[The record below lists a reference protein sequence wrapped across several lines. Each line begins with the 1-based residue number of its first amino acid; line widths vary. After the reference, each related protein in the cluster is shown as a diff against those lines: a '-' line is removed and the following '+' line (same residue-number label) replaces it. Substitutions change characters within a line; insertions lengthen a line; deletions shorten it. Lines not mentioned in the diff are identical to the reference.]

1 MDIPADP
8 PMYHS
13 LFRDKTGE
21 NSNLDD
27 TVGRT
32 SVRSLPPKALGGP
45 NPNEKETPGEKK
57 PSLTYTV
64 GDAVEASGFGGFQLK
79 LFVLCGVISAADAME
94 MLLLSVLGP
103 ALRCYWLLSS
113 GQVAAITTVVFA
125 GFLFG
130 APLWGFIADR
140 FGRWPTMLIV
150 LSMITYFGVITSSAP
165 NYVWIVILRLI
176 VGFAI
181 GGANSSFTL
190 LSEFL
195 TVKHRARV
203 LLAFNVFWACGSTFE
218 VGLAYLILPNFGWRW
233 LVFASALPLMIF
245 LILLKFLPE
254 SPRFLVSAGKIE
266 EAERIIADLFRANRV
281 TPLQG
286 TLVSTAIPYRRMS
299 SMMRQRYHVGDRG
312 SIKGMFAKGYL
323 VTTLMLPI
331 IWFSAAFCY
340 YGVVLLSAEIF
351 RFRHS
356 CFGDYIRTPDYHGN
370 WSHGDVPPLLEA
382 PPQLDNSCCRELSH
396 DDYIAMLVSSIGEFV
411 SIPLMILMVD
421 FVGRKIT
428 MATWNG
434 LIAVLFM
441 LLYICMPKL
450 AMTALLFVLR
460 ALTAGLFSL
469 SYVYTT
475 EVYPTTV
482 RAVAVG
488 TFSSIARLGAMIT
501 PYVAQVMMPEV
512 SQIGALSLYA
522 CITMLVSL
530 ISIFLPIETKG
541 RELPSS
547 SVAVPSEE
555 IPSLQT
561 SK

>member
-1 MDIPADP
+1 
-8 PMYHS
+8 
-13 LFRDKTGE
+13 
-21 NSNLDD
+21 
-27 TVGRT
+27 
-32 SVRSLPPKALGGP
+32 
-45 NPNEKETPGEKK
+45 
-57 PSLTYTV
+57 
-64 GDAVEASGFGGFQLK
+64 
-79 LFVLCGVISAADAME
+79 
-94 MLLLSVLGP
+94 
-103 ALRCYWLLSS
+103 
-113 GQVAAITTVVFA
+113 
-125 GFLFG
+125 
-130 APLWGFIADR
+130 
-140 FGRWPTMLIV
+140 
-150 LSMITYFGVITSSAP
+150 
-165 NYVWIVILRLI
+165 
-176 VGFAI
+176 
-181 GGANSSFTL
+181 
-190 LSEFL
+190 
-195 TVKHRARV
+195 
-203 LLAFNVFWACGSTFE
+203 
-218 VGLAYLILPNFGWRW
+218 
-233 LVFASALPLMIF
+233 
-245 LILLKFLPE
+245 
-254 SPRFLVSAGKIE
+254 
-266 EAERIIADLFRANRV
+266 
-281 TPLQG
+281 
-286 TLVSTAIPYRRMS
+286 
-299 SMMRQRYHVGDRG
+299 
-312 SIKGMFAKGYL
+312 
-323 VTTLMLPI
+323 MLPI

>member
-1 MDIPADP
+1 MCYSEVSFNRITEKFYLIQSNIQWFVGVILSRKLLQDIPADP

-27 TVGRT
+27 T
-32 SVRSLPPKALGGP
+32 
-45 NPNEKETPGEKK
+45 ETPGEKK
-57 PSLTYTV
+57 SSLTYTV

-254 SPRFLVSAGKIE
+254 SPRFLVSAGKSKK
-266 EAERIIADLFRANRV
+266 LNV
-281 TPLQG
+281 LLQICFVQTG
-286 TLVSTAIPYRRMS
+286 LRR
-299 SMMRQRYHVGDRG
+299 Y
-312 SIKGMFAKGYL
+312 K
-323 VTTLMLPI
+323 
-331 IWFSAAFCY
+331 
-340 YGVVLLSAEIF
+340 VLLS
-351 RFRHS
+351 
-356 CFGDYIRTPDYHGN
+356 
-370 WSHGDVPPLLEA
+370 
-382 PPQLDNSCCRELSH
+382 Q
-396 DDYIAMLVSSIGEFV
+396 
-411 SIPLMILMVD
+411 
-421 FVGRKIT
+421 
-428 MATWNG
+428 
-434 LIAVLFM
+434 
-441 LLYICMPKL
+441 LLY
-450 AMTALLFVLR
+450 
-460 ALTAGLFSL
+460 
-469 SYVYTT
+469 
-475 EVYPTTV
+475 
-482 RAVAVG
+482 
-488 TFSSIARLGAMIT
+488 RLGIE
-501 PYVAQVMMPEV
+501 VA
-512 SQIGALSLYA
+512 
-522 CITMLVSL
+522 
-530 ISIFLPIETKG
+530 
-541 RELPSS
+541 
-547 SVAVPSEE
+547 
-555 IPSLQT
+555 
-561 SK
+561 

>member
-1 MDIPADP
+1 MDLPADP
-8 PMYHS
+8 PKYQS
-13 LFRDKTGE
+13 LFRDV
-21 NSNLDD
+21 NDVNPNADD
-27 TVGRT
+27 TTEKQEVSRK
-32 SVRSLPPKALGGP
+32 SSL
-45 NPNEKETPGEKK
+45 NEKEIPTENKQN
-57 PSLTYTV
+57 LTYTV
-64 GDAVEASGFGGFQLK
+64 GDAVEASGFGCFQIK
-79 LFVLCGVISAADAME
+79 LFVLCGAISAADAME

-113 GQVAAITTVVFA
+113 GQVAAITTIVFA
-125 GFLFG
+125 GFLCG

-150 LSMITYFGVITSSAP
+150 LSMISYFGVLTSCAP
-165 NYVWIVILRLI
+165 NYPWVIILRLI

-195 TVKHRARV
+195 TVKHRAKV
-203 LLAFNVFWACGSTFE
+203 LLAFNVFWAFGSTFE
-218 VGLAYLILPNFGWRW
+218 VGLAYLILPRFGWRW
-233 LVFASALPLMIF
+233 LVFASAVPLMLF

-281 TPLQG
+281 APLQG
-286 TLVSTAIPYRRMS
+286 TLVSAAVP
-299 SMMRQRYHVGDRG
+299 VKDRG
-312 SIKGMFAKGYL
+312 SIKGMFGKDYL

-340 YGVVLLSAEIF
+340 YGIVLLSAEIF
-351 RFRHS
+351 RIRHA
-356 CFGDYIRTPDYHGN
+356 CFGEYVRTPDYHGN
-370 WSHGDVPPLLEA
+370 WSQGHVPPLLEA
-382 PPQLDNSCCRELSH
+382 PRQLDNSCCKELSH
-396 DDYIAMLVSSIGEFV
+396 DDYVAMLVSSIGEFV
-411 SIPLMILMVD
+411 IIPLMILMVD

-428 MATWNG
+428 MAIWNG
-434 LIAVLFM
+434 LISILFM
-441 LLYICMPKL
+441 LLYLCMPKL

-460 ALTAGLFSL
+460 ALSAGLFSL

-488 TFSSIARLGAMIT
+488 TFSSIARLGAMVT

-512 SQIGALSLYA
+512 SQIGALCLYA
-522 CITMLVSL
+522 SITALVAL
-530 ISIFLPIETKG
+530 LSIFLPIETKG
-541 RELPSS
+541 RQLPSS
-547 SVAVPSEE
+547 TVSVTSEE
-555 IPSLQT
+555 TPSLQVA
-561 SK
+561 K

>member
-356 CFGDYIRTPDYHGN
+356 CFGG
-370 WSHGDVPPLLEA
+370 
-382 PPQLDNSCCRELSH
+382 
-396 DDYIAMLVSSIGEFV
+396 
-411 SIPLMILMVD
+411 IPLMILMVD